1 MEGHCGSNARWK
13 FSGGRGISRNRSIFN
28 RSNKK
33 LVEINL
39 VVMKI
44 EITKIDVKA
53 VDERGALHYFSTDR
67 SGEFLLVY
75 RNKGSISGQHYHKGG
90 SANKNPE
97 DMLLVQG
104 SLILHWKEMEGF
116 KNNGIENAELES
128 GEVEV
133 IAPARVLIPA
143 GIWHQVTAQT
153 DIVFIELNSLADGS
167 EDTYRL

>member
-1 MEGHCGSNARWK
+1 
-13 FSGGRGISRNRSIFN
+13 
-28 RSNKK
+28 
-33 LVEINL
+33 
-39 VVMKI
+39 MKI
-44 EITKIDVKA
+44 QITKIDVKA
-53 VDERGALHYFSTDR
+53 VDERGALHFFSTDR

-75 RNKGSISGQHYHKGG
+75 RNKGAVSGQHYHKGG

-104 SLILHWKEMEGF
+104 SLLLKWKEMEGF
-116 KNNGIENAELES
+116 KNNGVENVALES

-143 GIWHQVTAQT
+143 GIWHQTTAQT

>member
-1 MEGHCGSNARWK
+1 
-13 FSGGRGISRNRSIFN
+13 
-28 RSNKK
+28 
-33 LVEINL
+33 
-39 VVMKI
+39 MKI
-44 EITKIDVKA
+44 EITKIDLKA

-75 RNKGSISGQHYHKGG
+75 RNKGSISGQHYHKGN

-104 SLILHWKEMEGF
+104 SLLLQWKEIEGT
-116 KNNGIENAELES
+116 EN

-143 GIWHQVTAQT
+143 GIWHQTTAQT